1 MKKNTKIIRLTE
13 NDLERMVRRIIKES
27 DDYETSTPIKP
38 VTIHGKTYKFVEDL
52 PIRELGIGSYVIQD
66 GIVMVDGDTPLQDWL
81 TQDMDA
87 EDYMDDELE
96 WAKDSL
102 QAKEGFDWLLHEPL
116 DNLVGLRFD
125 WDGNL
130 YEVTA
135 AFEDEDEGGIWL
147 NALDPET
154 GEDYDDSIPLDALVA
169 DLEDGIASFID

>member
-1 MKKNTKIIRLTE
+1 MKKVIRLTE
-13 NDLERMVRRIIKES
+13 QDLERMVRRIIKES
-27 DDYETSTPIKP
+27 DKDTGEETRKTKYDESPYADEEHPLRKVKDDESMYGHGEDPYEFRTK
-38 VTIHGKTYKFVEDL
+38 
-52 PIRELGIGSYVIQD
+52 
-66 GIVMVDGDTPLQDWL
+66 GDES
-81 TQDMDA
+81 A

-102 QAKEGFDWLLHEPL
+102 KAKEGFDWLLHEPL

>member
-27 DDYETSTPIKP
+27 
-38 VTIHGKTYKFVEDL
+38 
-52 PIRELGIGSYVIQD
+52 
-66 GIVMVDGDTPLQDWL
+66 
-81 TQDMDA
+81 
-87 EDYMDDELE
+87 DDELE